1 MQYWA
6 CLYEEVDRR
15 MLINGVN
22 TMLKVATDLLL
33 PKKTPG
39 DEIKR
44 LKYDDHS
51 DNGAWG
57 I

>member
-1 MQYWA
+1 MQYWTG
-6 CLYEEVDRR
+6 LYVEVDRR

-33 PKKTPG
+33 PKKTAG
-39 DEIKR
+39 DTNKR
-44 LKYDDHS
+44 LKYDDHR
-51 DNGAWG
+51 DDGAQN